1 MLQIQ
6 TEEDYQAI
14 VEEFSDMIYRTAY
27 QNLMNV
33 ADAEDVVQD
42 VFIRLLR
49 HRKKSFT
56 DREHLKAWLLRVAV
70 NRCRDYRRFVLH
82 RNETLLQEV
91 PETEAPQANHLFEEI
106 AGLPKDDRTIVY
118 LHYYEGYS
126 IKEIAKILGKNPN
139 TVSSKL
145 TRARNKL
152 RTMLEESY

>member
-6 TEEDYQAI
+6 TEEDYKVI

-56 DREHLKAWLLRVAV
+56 DREHLKAWLLRVTV

-82 RNETLLQEV
+82 RKETLLQEV
-91 PETEAPQANHLFEEI
+91 PESEAPQANHLYEEI
-106 AGLPKDDRTIVY
+106 AELSKDDRTIVY

-126 IKEIAKILGKNPN
+126 IKEIAKIMGKNSN

-145 TRARNKL
+145 TRARKKL
-152 RTMLEESY
+152 RTMLEK